1 MQGTT
6 QTQQQKTEQV
16 NLYST
21 TQIFGLAL
29 TAVFV
34 VVMILKC
41 NHILN
46 AAMRIAPN
54 GSDPLVGWRV

>member
-1 MQGTT
+1 MQGIT
-6 QTQQQKTEQV
+6 QIHQQKTEQ

-34 VVMILKC
+34 VVMIL
-41 NHILN
+41 N
-46 AAMRIAPN
+46 AITY
-54 GSDPLVGWRV
+54 

>member
-6 QTQQQKTEQV
+6 QTQQQKIEH
-16 NLYST
+16 LYST

-34 VVMILKC
+34 VVMIL
-41 NHILN
+41 N
-46 AAMRIAPN
+46 AITY
-54 GSDPLVGWRV
+54 

>member
-1 MQGTT
+1 MQGMT

-16 NLYST
+16 NPDGT

-34 VVMILKC
+34 VVMIL
-41 NHILN
+41 N
-46 AAMRIAPN
+46 AITY
-54 GSDPLVGWRV
+54 